1 MPAISQAIAQAVL
14 EDLASK
20 ARAASAFAYCPY
32 SNFRVGAALLCQD
45 GSIHTGCNVENA
57 SYGLTVCAER
67 NAVFRMAACGSTGIV
82 ALALFTSSSTP
93 QTPCGACL
101 QVIDEFQADTLIV
114 SVCEGEGVQHRRL
127 AELLPYPFRLPGA
140 VDL

>member
-1 MPAISQAIAQAVL
+1 MPAESQVVPQALL
-14 EDLASK
+14 EELATK

-32 SNFRVGAALLCQD
+32 SRFRVGAALLSQD
-45 GSIHTGCNVENA
+45 GVIYTGCNVENA

-67 NAVFRMAACGSTGIV
+67 NAVFRMAASGSTGIV
-82 ALALFTSSSTP
+82 ALALFTSSPTP

-114 SVCEGEGVQHRRL
+114 SVCEGDGVQRWRL
-127 AELLPYPFRLPGA
+127 AELLPYPFRLRNPSP
-140 VDL
+140 

>member
-1 MPAISQAIAQAVL
+1 MQAISPAVL
-14 EDLASK
+14 EQLASK

-32 SNFRVGAALLCQD
+32 SGFRVGAALLSRD
-45 GSIHTGCNVENA
+45 GRIYTGCNVENA

-67 NAVFRMAACGSTGIV
+67 NAVFQMAASGSTGIV
-82 ALALFTSSSTP
+82 ALALFTSSPAP

-114 SVCEGEGVQHRRL
+114 SVCDGDGVQHRRL
-127 AELLPYPFRLPGA
+127 AELLPHPFRLPRPGP
-140 VDL
+140 